1 MKLRHILEALIMA
14 SAKPLSLDRLTE
26 LLREEWADME
36 RIEIQEAIQD
46 LQASYQDHALELTEV
61 AGGYRFQ
68 VRTALAHWVARLHEE
83 KPQKY
88 SRALLETLAIIAY
101 RQPITRGDIED
112 IRGVAV
118 NSQIVRTLQERD
130 WIRVVGH
137 KEVPGRPA
145 LLATTRQFLDYF
157 NLKSLDQLPPLA
169 DLQDIESIEKMLDL
183 QSGEA
188 TARKG
193 QDTDPDPAEKSDSN
207 NVAPS
212 ENASTLIH

>member
-1 MKLRHILEALIMA
+1 MQLTRILEALIV
-14 SAKPLSLDRLTE
+14 SSPKPLSLDRLQALLE
-26 LLREEWADME
+26 EEWPGIERDRLREALDELTALYAE
-36 RIEIQEAIQD
+36 
-46 LQASYQDHALELTEV
+46 SALELKLV

-68 VRTALAHWVARLHEE
+68 IRQHYASWVGRLSEE

-118 NSQIVRTLQERD
+118 NSQIIRTLQERE

-157 NLKSLDQLPPLA
+157 NLHSLDQLPPLA
-169 DLQDIESIEKMLDL
+169 DLRDLEEIERSLDL
-183 QSGEA
+183 GDQEM
-188 TARKG
+188 
-193 QDTDPDPAEKSDSN
+193 
-207 NVAPS
+207 VAPES
-212 ENASTLIH
+212 EEGSSELDPSQPDSSSSTLH